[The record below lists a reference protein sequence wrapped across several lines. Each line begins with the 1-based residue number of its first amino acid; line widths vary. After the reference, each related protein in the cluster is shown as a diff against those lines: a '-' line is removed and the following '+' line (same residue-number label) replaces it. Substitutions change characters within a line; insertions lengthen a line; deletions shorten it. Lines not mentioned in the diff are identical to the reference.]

1 MEKAAKFDNIAEKE
15 NDEKSIDDV
24 KLIYK
29 ESWKFK
35 NMVPD
40 RRTTLLVSCY
50 RDWKSAPEAPAAVY
64 DENSGAPLK
73 YSLENWCDV
82 QHVFFTIILF
92 ASISQGLKLIKY
104 NWSMTLF
111 LPRQWQF
118 TYLKESLK

>member
-40 RRTTLLVSCY
+40 RRTTLVGKLLS
-50 RDWKSAPEAPAAVY
+50 RLKISSRGTRSRLRWK
-64 DENSGAPLK
+64 
-73 YSLENWCDV
+73 
-82 QHVFFTIILF
+82 
-92 ASISQGLKLIKY
+92 
-104 NWSMTLF
+104 
-111 LPRQWQF
+111 
-118 TYLKESLK
+118 